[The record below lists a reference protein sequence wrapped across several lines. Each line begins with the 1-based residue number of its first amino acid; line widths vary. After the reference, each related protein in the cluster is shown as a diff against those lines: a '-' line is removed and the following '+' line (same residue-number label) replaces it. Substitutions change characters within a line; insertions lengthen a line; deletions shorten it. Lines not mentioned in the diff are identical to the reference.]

1 MQDVTTEMGIPDR
14 LWTPTFFGFV
24 LTQFLGAFNDNYF
37 KQMVALT
44 CVAQVAAGGADW
56 QTFAM
61 GAFAL
66 PFVILSGYAG
76 YLADRYSKRTIIV
89 LCKLAEI
96 LVMLSAVAVLL
107 IPGLPGSTQLTL
119 LIMVVALM
127 GAHSSFFGPAKYGA
141 LPELF
146 QARHLLP
153 VNGVVQ
159 MTTFLAIILGTA
171 AGGVALDWLNR
182 SLWIG
187 SMIAVGIAIT
197 GTLTSILI
205 RKLNASQPDLGWKNE
220 NVAIPRDIRKLFASN
235 RDLTLAMTVSTTFW
249 FVGGVTQPAVNLLGK
264 TLLGLTDTR
273 TSLLASGIALG
284 IAAGCIC
291 VGVFGGRSQGKWVNL
306 GGFLF
311 VIVALVVFF
320 LTRSIAPSFA
330 PEGAAPEPFLTA
342 VVTATPV
349 EWYLRCAMVVLGFSA
364 GMIVVPVQV
373 FLQQAPPAGLKGRM
387 IGTQNLLSWV
397 GILAAAV
404 FLGLFQWILR
414 LAGGLDFAIQYQNL
428 IFLCLAGF
436 MLPIALFYRLGTTSV
451 GALKA

>member
-1 MQDVTTEMGIPDR
+1 MPDVSTETGLPDR

-66 PFVILSGYAG
+66 PFVMLSGYAG

-89 LCKLAEI
+89 LCKFAEI
-96 LVMLSAVAVLL
+96 LVMLTAVTVLL
-107 IPGLPGSTQLTL
+107 IPGLSAAVQLTL
-119 LIMVVALM
+119 LILVLALM

-146 QARHLLP
+146 RSKHLLP

-187 SMIAVGIAIT
+187 STIAVGIAMT

-205 RKLNASQPDLGWKNE
+205 RKLNASQPGLFWKNE
-220 NVAIPRDIRKLFASN
+220 NVAIPRDIRDLFREN
-235 RDLTLAMTVSTTFW
+235 RDLRLAMLVSTTFW
-249 FVGGVTQPAVNLLGK
+249 FVGGVTQPAVNLLGG

-284 IAAGCIC
+284 IAGGCVC

-311 VIVALVVFF
+311 VAVSIVVF
-320 LTRSIAPSFA
+320 LITRTVVPSFA
-330 PEGAAPEPFLTA
+330 PEAASVEPFVTA
-342 VVTATPV
+342 VTTATSV
-349 EWYLRCAMVVLGFSA
+349 EWGLRCAMVVLGFSA

-414 LAGGLDFAIQYQNL
+414 LVGGLDFAIQYQNV
-428 IFLCLAGF
+428 IFLCLAAF
-436 MLPIALFYRLGTTSV
+436 MLPIALFYQLGTTSSS
-451 GALKA
+451 ALKA